1 MVAGVSRKKDGEG
14 GTCMNDIPVA
24 DVRNFVLAGHTGS
37 GKTTLVDAI
46 LFKLGLN
53 DRLGSPASGTSAA
66 DYTDEER
73 SRKITLFAKP
83 FTGVY
88 QSAAGK
94 KIGIVVT
101 DTPGYMDFF
110 GQVLSAT
117 RAAETAVLVV
127 DAVAGL
133 QVGSYKVWKCF
144 EKAKMPR
151 AIVITGIDKEN
162 ADFWKTVEQIRGAF
176 GAKCAP
182 VTAPSDDCKKVV
194 DIVASGSSLPA
205 SSSKAREILGTLVE
219 IAAETN
225 DALIEK
231 YLNGEQLSA
240 DEIAEGLRAAVARG
254 TLVPIF
260 CVSAPKDLGLTEL
273 LEGVTALFP
282 SPLAV
287 KKFDLEGK
295 DVRTEAD
302 APFVG
307 FVWRVVNDPFI
318 GQMTFVRVIGGTL
331 TPEGEILNASKDQKE
346 RLSSLVVVNGRK
358 SSPVERATAGDIV
371 AIPKLKATSVCD
383 TLCALGTKTIL
394 PRLEFPQPV
403 AIMCVTAKTQADED
417 KIGVALNRV
426 AEEDPTLK
434 VERNRETKQTLLAG
448 LGDVHLD
455 VAVEMMR
462 NRSKVDVTLS
472 LPKVAY
478 RETVT
483 ALGEGHYK
491 HKKQTGGR
499 GQYGEVYLKV
509 QPKAKDDEEWF
520 EDAIVGGA
528 IPGNFIPAVQKG
540 VLEGMASGTVAGYPV
555 QDVKV
560 IVYDGSYHEVDSS
573 EIAFKIAASR
583 AFRDAMGKARPV
595 LLEPIMTVKV
605 WTPEAFMGEING
617 DLNHKR
623 GRILGM
629 DTEDGMQVIT
639 AEVPQ
644 AELFRYAA
652 ELRSITGGQGSFEMN
667 FCRYDVVPSNVAQ
680 KIIAAAAAD
689 RKKEEEED

>member
-1 MVAGVSRKKDGEG
+1 
-14 GTCMNDIPVA
+14 MNDIPIA

-37 GKTTLVDAI
+37 GKTTLVDA
-46 LFKLGLN
+46 LLYKLGLN
-53 DRLGSPASGTSAA
+53 DRMGSPAAGTSAA
-66 DYTDEER
+66 DYNDEER
-73 SRKITLFAKP
+73 ARKITLFAKP
-83 FTGVY
+83 FSGVY
-88 QSAAGK
+88 QSAGGK
-94 KIGIVVT
+94 KIGIVMT

-110 GQVLSAT
+110 GQVIAST
-117 RAAETAVLVV
+117 RAAETGVLVV
-127 DAVAGL
+127 DAASGL
-133 QVGSYKVWKCF
+133 QVGSYRVWKCF
-144 EKAKMPR
+144 EKAKMAK
-151 AIVITGIDKEN
+151 AIVVAGVDREN
-162 ADFWKTVEQIRGAF
+162 ADFWKTLEQIRGAF

-182 VTAPSDDCKKVV
+182 VTAPSDDGKKVV
-194 DIVASGSSLPA
+194 SIIASGSSLPDSA
-205 SSSKAREILGTLVE
+205 SKAREALGSLIE

-225 DALIEK
+225 DSLIEK

-240 DEIAEGLRAAVARG
+240 DEIAGGLRDAVARG
-254 TLVPIF
+254 SLVPVF
-260 CVSAPKDLGLTEL
+260 CVSAPKELGLSEL
-273 LEGVTALFP
+273 LEGIAALLP
-282 SPLAV
+282 SPSSV
-287 KKFDLEGK
+287 KVLDAEGK
-295 DVRTEAD
+295 EVPTAPD
-302 APFVG
+302 APFTG

-318 GQMTFVRVIGGTL
+318 GQMTFVRVVGGTL
-331 TPEGEILNASKDQKE
+331 RPEGEILNASKDQKE
-346 RLSSLVVVNGRK
+346 RLSSIVVLNGK
-358 SSPVERATAGDIV
+358 KASPVERATAGDIV

-383 TLCALGTKTIL
+383 TLCAVGTKVIL
-394 PRLEFPQPV
+394 PRMEFPQPV

-417 KIGVALNRV
+417 KLGVALNRV

-455 VAVEMMR
+455 VAVEMMK
-462 NRSKVDVTLS
+462 NRSKVDVALS

-483 ALGEGHYK
+483 AVGDGHYK

-509 QPKAKDDEEWF
+509 QPKAKDDKEWF

-540 VLEGMASGTVAGYPV
+540 VLEGMAAGTVAGYPV

-560 IVYDGSYHEVDSS
+560 VVYDGSYHEVDSS

-605 WTPEAFMGEING
+605 WTPDAFMGDING

-652 ELRSITGGQGSFEMN
+652 ELRSITGGQGSFEMT
-667 FCRYDVVPSNVAQ
+667 FSRYDVVPSNVAQ
-680 KIIAAAAAD
+680 KIIAAAAAEK
-689 RKKEEEED
+689 KKEEEED